1 MWAFVIT
8 ISPGAGWDVAHL
20 RGDRNPDTAIAYTN
34 NYTYKYENSNNNHL
48 VTKITNDNVSMN
60 ITYDNYGN
68 STATTLSSDSNSSAG
83 KIVTS
88 AKYSDDGTQMTSQTD
103 ANGSTTTY
111 TYNTQRTVSSQED
124 AKGTTNYHS
133 YFAESGRPKT
143 NYITDVISAGYEY
156 SCGNLV
162 TVRRSGFITLGGT
175 KQTQYYNM
183 GYDSFGNM
191 TSISVGSRE
200 LASYDYGS
208 QNGNLR
214 SMTYGN
220 GATVSYTYDSLDR
233 VTEEKWGDTLK
244 YQYFYNAEGD
254 LAKKLDVTTGKA
266 VNYEYDSLGR
276 LIHSYQTD
284 NDVVQQRTE
293 HLYDTENRLTSQSWQ
308 LGSTLYKESFT
319 YSDKDGSL
327 TEVGLEGAA
336 GYRFTYDALKRLSY
350 LTNGIYKK
358 SYTYTNVADGQTSTQ
373 VARVRYAADNSSS
386 VSAFSLNYTYD
397 EVGNISAITTGFL
410 HGAASYSYDQQGQLI
425 QETNYYGTNTY
436 TYDTYGNIRSETR
449 KLNSGTTTTY
459 EYGYEDTNGWLD
471 LLTSYRGHSISYD
484 AIGNPTNWYNGTSWT
499 FTWQNGRQLARAASS
514 GATAGYTYDVAG
526 IRDSKTVTTT
536 SGTITYNYLTQNG
549 QVVRQ
554 TWTDLDHVSHV
565 MDFIYDNNGK
575 PYAFYYDG
583 TLYYYITNLQGDV
596 IRIIDT
602 AGATICT
609 YTYDAWGR
617 LLNSSTNQIFKANP
631 IRYRGYYYDT
641 ESGLY
646 YLGSR
651 YYDPQVKRFIN
662 ADGAAFATI
671 NPYSNGLT
679 DKNYF
684 AYCDNDPVS
693 RKDDVGTFFNTIIGG
708 IVGGITAA
716 CSAALSGES
725 GRNIAAA
732 AAGGAVSGAI
742 SGLGID
748 ATIATA
754 GIGSVALVGAAGAA
768 GSVAGGLVESRI
780 RGEKY
785 EFNGA
790 TAKKAVAS
798 AVVNLVS
805 FGYGKGT
812 DMAFNIKSPKVSGI
826 KKIFKALVK
835 STKNLKYKSYTFAST
850 GITIMQTVIGRMT
863 NRIAAAKWRTR

>member
-1 MWAFVIT
+1 MLPPEYLESLPDAVIEL
-8 ISPGAGWDVAHL
+8 IQEMED
-20 RGDRNPDTAIAYTN
+20 D
-34 NYTYKYENSNNNHL
+34 K
-48 VTKITNDNVSMN
+48 
-60 ITYDNYGN
+60 YGN

-103 ANGSTTTY
+103 ASGSTTTY
-111 TYNTQRTVSSQED
+111 TYNTQRTVSSQKD

-143 NYITDVISAGYEY
+143 NYIDKVISAGYEY

-162 TVRRSGFITLGGT
+162 TVRRSGFITSGGT

-191 TSISVGSRE
+191 TSISVGSRT
-200 LASYDYGS
+200 LASYDYGT

-266 VNYEYDSLGR
+266 VNYEYDSLDR

-373 VARVRYAADNSSS
+373 VARVRYAVDNSSS

-397 EVGNISAITTGFL
+397 EVGNISAITTGFVR
-410 HGAASYSYDQQGQLI
+410 GAASYSYDQQGQLT

-484 AIGNPTNWYNGTSWT
+484 AIGNPTNWYNGTSWA

-514 GATAGYTYDVAG
+514 GTIADYTYDVAG
-526 IRDSKTVTTT
+526 IRDSKTVTSS

-554 TWTDLDHVSHV
+554 TWTDLGNVSHV

-651 YYDPQVKRFIN
+651 YYDPAVKRFIN

-684 AYCDNDPVS
+684 AYCDNNPVS
-693 RKDDVGTFFNTIIGG
+693 RSDDGGELFKEVVIGAVFGAAVGA
-708 IVGGITAA
+708 VASALDAA
-716 CSAALSGES
+716 FSGKSARDICLS
-725 GRNIAAA
+725 
-732 AAGGAVSGAI
+732 AGKGAVSGAVSGALSTAAAELKIVKTLSSVVI
-742 SGLGID
+742 SGGMEYVSQKRANPNSKTD
-748 ATIATA
+748 WYNMATA
-754 GIGSVALVGAAGAA
+754 VGSGLIGCAVSGASAKVVRSATR
-768 GSVAGGLVESRI
+768 GLSRTDTKI
-780 RGEKY
+780 V
-785 EFNGA
+785 
-790 TAKKAVAS
+790 KAV
-798 AVVNLVS
+798 V
-805 FGYGKGT
+805 G
-812 DMAFNIKSPKVSGI
+812 GI
-826 KKIFKALVK
+826 KHTASYTYKFVFKGIRRI
-835 STKNLKYKSYTFAST
+835 TKN
-850 GITIMQTVIGRMT
+850 
-863 NRIAAAKWRTR
+863 